1 MFYCLFWLTV
11 LKGWGL
17 FSDLISPSKDR
28 ESQFIFKYSNLRL
41 TFGVVGNRA
50 WWPLCP
56 YIDINKKIL
65 YIEHPNL
72 IQMTKKKLD
81 LDKDEAVSFED
92 FSGTVRRDPTMTL
105 EVFGPCLPS
114 EKVKIN

>member
-1 MFYCLFWLTV
+1 MIKRILH
-11 LKGWGL
+11 
-17 FSDLISPSKDR
+17 IEP
-28 ESQFIFKYSNLRL
+28 
-41 TFGVVGNRA
+41 
-50 WWPLCP
+50 P
-56 YIDINKKIL
+56 Y
-65 YIEHPNL
+65 L

-114 EKVKIN
+114 EKVKMN